1 MLSSQLRTS
10 RNPRLGQLRSHTART
25 IMPRSRDEGCNE
37 LDQPQ
42 STPLFLGL
50 PICEQT
56 DKDWPTLA
64 DLPEAPQYAPRRS
77 YARVVVASGASI
89 QTLSQI
95 SDTPNCRQCPSGVR
109 PPRQAAP
116 VSPLAPGP
124 RGWPSAVRRH
134 GPGAEPGPRG
144 HLAPKAPE
152 NFSACG
158 GPTSLRSKPP
168 LQARG

>member
-1 MLSSQLRTS
+1 MLSSQLSTS

-25 IMPRSRDEGCNE
+25 IMPRSRDEGSNE

-77 YARVVVASGASI
+77 YARVVAASGAS
-89 QTLSQI
+89 QNLSQMG
-95 SDTPNCRQCPSGVR
+95 DKERGGVW
-109 PPRQAAP
+109 Q
-116 VSPLAPGP
+116 G
-124 RGWPSAVRRH
+124 RG
-134 GPGAEPGPRG
+134 RG
-144 HLAPKAPE
+144 
-152 NFSACG
+152 
-158 GPTSLRSKPP
+158 
-168 LQARG
+168 Q